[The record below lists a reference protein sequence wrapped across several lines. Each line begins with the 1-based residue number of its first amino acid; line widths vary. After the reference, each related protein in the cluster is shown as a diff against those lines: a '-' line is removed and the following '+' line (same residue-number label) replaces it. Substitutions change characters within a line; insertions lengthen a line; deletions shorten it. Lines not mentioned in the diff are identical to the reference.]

1 MIVVPRTFTGPI
13 ILSCICRFFLF
24 PCSLFNINVGPN
36 FVQFLARFCLMIF
49 NVFGWIRLAL
59 AVDRIPGTTTLS
71 SSNEPSSTAKTI
83 MTTGAWLLTITACQ
97 FHVPFYSSRMLPNT
111 FALSIVLQAYAYWI
125 QNKIIHAT
133 ALLVMATTIFRCDL
147 LLLLGS
153 LGLSWLFQRQIS
165 IPTALKIGIL
175 TGIVSLILTVPID
188 SLLWQRLLWPEGEVF
203 YFNTIL
209 GKSKEWGLSPW
220 HWYFTTALPKSMLLT
235 LLLVPLSMFRI
246 IEFLVTV
253 EKRWRFSKS
262 KDTNNNRVA
271 NISTGLPASASLWVD
286 TQWLPLMLPIF
297 GFVGLYSFLGHKEM
311 RFIFPALPI
320 LNLGAAIG
328 LSKLSRLAFPCHLE
342 NKDKKVFVSLI
353 ARVGFGCGLFCLLLT
368 FSGSL
373 LFVTVSK
380 SNYSG
385 GDALRELSSHIQ
397 NVALSS
403 DDVSKNLSP
412 VNVHIDVAAA
422 MSGVSLFGQRTA
434 QAVTPSIEWKFSKD
448 GYEEGMSVGH
458 HGYEQF
464 THLLSEDPD
473 ISPSL
478 FNVIHTQQGKPRLRL
493 HERKIDTEDTIYIL
507 EKRDWAKG

>member
-1 MIVVPRTFTGPI
+1 
-13 ILSCICRFFLF
+13 
-24 PCSLFNINVGPN
+24 
-36 FVQFLARFCLMIF
+36 
-49 NVFGWIRLAL
+49 
-59 AVDRIPGTTTLS
+59 
-71 SSNEPSSTAKTI
+71 
-83 MTTGAWLLTITACQ
+83 
-97 FHVPFYSSRMLPNT
+97 
-111 FALSIVLQAYAYWI
+111 
-125 QNKIIHAT
+125 
-133 ALLVMATTIFRCDL
+133 MATTIFRCDL

-342 NKDKKVFVSLI
+342 NKDKKS
-353 ARVGFGCGLFCLLLT
+353 FCLIDCTSRFWLWII
-368 FSGSL
+368 
-373 LFVTVSK
+373 LFT
-380 SNYSG
+380 
-385 GDALRELSSHIQ
+385 
-397 NVALSS
+397 S
-403 DDVSKNLSP
+403 D
-412 VNVHIDVAAA
+412 
-422 MSGVSLFGQRTA
+422 F
-434 QAVTPSIEWKFSKD
+434 
-448 GYEEGMSVGH
+448 
-458 HGYEQF
+458 
-464 THLLSEDPD
+464 
-473 ISPSL
+473 
-478 FNVIHTQQGKPRLRL
+478 
-493 HERKIDTEDTIYIL
+493 
-507 EKRDWAKG
+507 